1 MAKVAA
7 FSKREW
13 KNPFIDLNKCF
24 CYREIVYQREAFP
37 FSFYFFKAWIF
48 ILHPFAITL
57 S

>member
-37 FSFYFFKAWIF
+37 FSSYFFKAWIF
-48 ILHPFAITL
+48 ILHPFTITL